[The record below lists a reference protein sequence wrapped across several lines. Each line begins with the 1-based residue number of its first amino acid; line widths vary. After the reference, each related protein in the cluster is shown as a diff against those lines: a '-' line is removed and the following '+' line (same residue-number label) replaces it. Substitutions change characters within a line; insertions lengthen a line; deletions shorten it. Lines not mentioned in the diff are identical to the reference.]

1 MNKELKRV
9 RVLLAKPGLDGHSRG
24 IKSVAYALRD
34 AGVEVIY
41 SGLRQTTD
49 QIIKT
54 SIQESVD
61 IIGLSILS
69 GGHLTI
75 CEKLMKQLKEKGLNI
90 IVIVGGVIPIRDE
103 SKLTEFGVVRVF
115 STNSKFEDII
125 NFVKNVGEK
134 KNELC

>member
-41 SGLRQTTD
+41 TGLRQTTD

-103 SKLTEFGVVRVF
+103 SKLTELGVIRVF